1 MTAGT
6 RTVVVG
12 VVANPRGT
20 AALQHAVEEAHR
32 RGARLIVVNSSR
44 GDALVDEDV
53 LFGDRLRQ
61 LHDELTVS
69 GLPFEVRQPVRGLDV
84 AEELAAVVEET
95 GAELVVIGLRR
106 RSAVGKLLTGSAAQR
121 ILLEVD
127 CPVLA
132 VKTPPHEDDHP

>member
-32 RGARLIVVNSSR
+32 RDARLIVVNSSR

-69 GLPFEVRQPVRGLDV
+69 GLPFKVRQPVLKRQDFGGAHPAEIRRVEVKQHVLFAPVTVQRKFFFDFTVNHGRGFTGRGT
-84 AEELAAVVEET
+84 LA
-95 GAELVVIGLRR
+95 
-106 RSAVGKLLTGSAAQR
+106 
-121 ILLEVD
+121 
-127 CPVLA
+127 
-132 VKTPPHEDDHP
+132 HEY